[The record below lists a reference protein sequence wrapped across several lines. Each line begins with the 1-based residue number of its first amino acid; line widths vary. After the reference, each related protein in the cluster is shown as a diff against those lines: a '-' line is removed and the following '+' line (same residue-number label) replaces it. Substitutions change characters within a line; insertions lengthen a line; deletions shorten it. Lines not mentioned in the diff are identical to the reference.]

1 MSLAAEKQPTSRY
14 EGRIRL
20 LKSGGGMD
28 STITLHWQERRL
40 GRTLLRTYRDT
51 VDLYEVFPNDKQPRR
66 GPKQDPEL
74 QRQIEANEGIF
85 EPLLLE
91 PHPENRDKFRIVD
104 GDRRWENSKTL
115 VEVHKKEQYRRLPA
129 EITDRTLTDEE
140 RLRVWIYI
148 HRQRREWDTKEKEM
162 VAYSLVNMVG
172 RASAAN
178 ILGITVR
185 ELDKLVEIYDLS
197 EKLTNLAEPGAS
209 ITWAREIKNLNRKIL
224 TPTVLDVIVKK
235 ANEQEITNSKEIRR
249 LRQVLKDPVA
259 KDHFLSSSGTIDTAL
274 RTLGPTP
281 SKKNQGL
288 LGDIEQVSES
298 LKRYSWTTL
307 AALKGD
313 PQVLRKLEET
323 EKLLKDLK
331 KALSK

>member
-1 MSLAAEKQPTSRY
+1 
-14 EGRIRL
+14 
-20 LKSGGGMD
+20 MD
-28 STITLHWQERRL
+28 PTITLHWQERRL

-51 VDLYEVFPNDKQPRR
+51 VDLYDVFPNDRQPRR

-91 PHPENRDKFRIVD
+91 PHPENRDKFRIID

-115 VEVHKKEQYRRLPA
+115 VEVQKKEQYRQLPA
-129 EITDRTLTDEE
+129 EITDKTLTDEE

-209 ITWAREIKNLNRKIL
+209 ITWAREIKNLNKKLVSPTALDAIIRK
-224 TPTVLDVIVKK
+224 V
-235 ANEQEITNSKEIRR
+235 NEQEITNSKEIRK

-259 KDHFLSSSGTIDTAL
+259 KDHFLSAGGNIDTAL

-298 LKRYSWTTL
+298 LRRYPWTTL

-331 KALSK
+331 KALSR

>member
-1 MSLAAEKQPTSRY
+1 MQQELA
-14 EGRIRL
+14 I
-20 LKSGGGMD
+20 
-28 STITLHWQERRL
+28 HWQERRL

-51 VDLYEVFPNDKQPRR
+51 VDLYDVFPNEKQPRM
-66 GPKQDPEL
+66 GPKEDPEL

-91 PHPENRDKFRIVD
+91 PHPDNRNKFRIVD
-104 GDRRWENSKTL
+104 GDRRWTNSKIL
-115 VEVHKKEQYRRLPA
+115 VEVQKKEQYRLLPA
-129 EITDRTLTDEE
+129 EVTDRTLTDEE
-140 RLRVWIYI
+140 RLRAWIYI

-209 ITWAREIKNLNRKIL
+209 ITWAREIKNLNRKL
-224 TPTVLDVIVKK
+224 LAPTVLDTIIRKI
-235 ANEQEITNSKEIRR
+235 NEQEITNSKDIRK

-259 KDHFLSSSGTIDTAL
+259 RDNFRSPDGSLDSAL
-274 RTLGPTP
+274 KTLGPPP
-281 SKKNQGL
+281 SKKSQGL
-288 LGDIEQVSES
+288 LGDIEQLSES
-298 LKRYSWTTL
+298 LQRYPWTTL
-307 AALKGD
+307 AAMKGD
-313 PQVLRKLEET
+313 QQVIGKLEET
-323 EKLLKDLK
+323 EKLIKDLK
-331 KALSK
+331 KALLR